1 MVVGVGGWAAVFKLG
16 DGSWE
21 LDWDGEREL
30 GWDLGAEGTKSS
42 EIQPGRPKI
51 RLLVQNGLSGQIPS
65 KKHHSGRGFYTG
77 FKTRK
82 YCIRPRQPSHTI
94 PTFTQG
100 FSSKMHFK
108 RNLGSQSGSP
118 PPQFH
123 GFPSYY
129 ARNSPPPR
137 SKVGAVR
144 SEGRRVEG

>member
-1 MVVGVGGWAAVFKLG
+1 MFKLG

-65 KKHHSGRGFYTG
+65 KKHHSGLGFYTG

-82 YCIRPRQPSHTI
+82 
-94 PTFTQG
+94 
-100 FSSKMHFK
+100 
-108 RNLGSQSGSP
+108 
-118 PPQFH
+118 
-123 GFPSYY
+123 
-129 ARNSPPPR
+129 
-137 SKVGAVR
+137 
-144 SEGRRVEG
+144 